1 MNIPDDVMAIAH
13 DLSLTGCGCDEDASH
28 ECPNMN
34 GYCRYQETAIARAIL
49 SERESATKA
58 ERERCAKIAK
68 IHGHHA
74 LWPVIGICE
83 YNEISVHD
91 GFGNKLSSRIAAAIR
106 KGDGE

>member
-1 MNIPDDVMAIAH
+1 MNIPDDVRAIAR

-28 ECPNMN
+28 ECPNMD

-58 ERERCAKIAK
+58 ERERCAQVALGCDTMGVNYPDDALMKIGRVARAK
-68 IHGHHA
+68 CFA
-74 LWPVIGICE
+74 
-83 YNEISVHD
+83 
-91 GFGNKLSSRIAAAIR
+91 IAAAIR

>member
-1 MNIPDDVMAIAH
+1 MSATIPDDIM
-13 DLSLTGCGCDEDASH
+13 
-28 ECPNMN
+28 
-34 GYCRYQETAIARAIL
+34 TAAREALRCIDGELMPMTYLAAEKCVARALL